1 METVL
6 EIKDLRLTIGGETIL
21 DGVNLSLERGK
32 ITGLVGRSGS
42 GKSMTGL
49 AALRLMPAAATLSGA
64 IKLNGRNLLDE
75 TEREM
80 CGIRGRDLAMIFQ
93 EPMTALNPLHT
104 IGTQIAEAI
113 LIHSKKSRD
122 EAFADA
128 EALLNRVGLDP
139 EVISPKRF
147 PHELSGGQRQR
158 VMIAIAI
165 AMKPAVL
172 VADEPTTALDVT
184 TQAEILK
191 LLRRLAKEDDIALLF
206 ITHDLAVISN
216 IADRIAVMK
225 DGRIVAASEPKE
237 FFDNGLSGDLSSLV
251 VQPVKRKGG
260 ERLAGDAEIV
270 AEAKNITYIYHEA
283 RQNLFSPAPSLRAVD
298 GVSLSL
304 KRGENLGLVGES
316 GCGKSTLARL
326 LLGLQPP
333 AEGDVEIGG
342 KAFASADKSTMRKMR
357 QEIQI
362 VFQDPYSS
370 FNPRHRVEKII
381 GEPFHLSDAPP
392 GSGEQRERVGAM
404 LSAVGLSPADMQ
416 KYPHEFSGGQRQRIA
431 IARALITEPTIIVLD
446 EATSALDVTS
456 RNRILDLLMSLSDE
470 RGVSYLF
477 VTHDM
482 TVIRDVTD
490 RVLVMNAGRIVEEG
504 ATSDILNE
512 PQHPY
517 TRSLIEAT
525 PKINWLRDASA

>member
-1 METVL
+1 MEAVL
-6 EIKDLRLTIGGETIL
+6 EINDLRLTIGGETIL

-49 AALRLMPAAATLSGA
+49 AALRLAPAASMLSGA

-80 CGIRGRDLAMIFQ
+80 CDIRGRDLAMIFQ

-113 LIHSKKSRD
+113 IIHSKKTRD
-122 EAFADA
+122 EAYAAA
-128 EALLNRVGLDP
+128 EALLNRVGLNP
-139 EVISPKRF
+139 EEISPKRF

-172 VADEPTTALDVT
+172 IADEPTTALDVM

-191 LLRRLAKEDDIALLF
+191 LLRRLAKEDEIALLF
-206 ITHDLAVISN
+206 ITHDLAVIST
-216 IADRIAVMK
+216 IADRVAVMK
-225 DGRIVAASEPKE
+225 DGRIVGAHAPEE
-237 FFDNGLSGDLSSLV
+237 FFENGLSDDLSGLV
-251 VQPVKRKGG
+251 VQPVKRKSATKP
-260 ERLAGDAEIV
+260 AGDAEIV
-270 AEAKNITYIYHEA
+270 AEAKNVAYIYHEA

-316 GCGKSTLARL
+316 GCGKSTLARM

-333 AEGDVEIGG
+333 VEGGVEIGG
-342 KAFASADKSTMRKMR
+342 KVFAPADKSAMRKMR
-357 QEIQI
+357 QKIQI

-392 GSGEQRERVGAM
+392 GKAEKRERVGAM

-416 KYPHEFSGGQRQRIA
+416 KFPHEFSGGQRQRIA
-431 IARALITEPTIIVLD
+431 IARALITEPAIIVLD
-446 EATSALDVTS
+446 EATSALDVAS
-456 RNRILDLLMSLSDE
+456 RNRTLDLLMSLSDQ

-490 RVLVMNAGRIVEEG
+490 RVMVMKAGRIVEEG
-504 ATSDILNE
+504 ATNDILNK
-512 PQHPY
+512 PQHSY
-517 TRSLIEAT
+517 TRSLIDAT
-525 PKINWLRDASA
+525 PKINWPPHASA